1 MVGADVKTI
10 FEYTYRYRDHVQRD
24 ITDSDV
30 DRVKY
35 TERRQD
41 HLLPELQGFRYKVP
55 LGA

>member
-1 MVGADVKTI
+1 MVGADVGTI
-10 FEYTYRYRDHVQRD
+10 FEYAYRYRDHVQRD

>member
-1 MVGADVKTI
+1 MVGADVGTI